1 MNKMRAKLT
10 LLCSVVRQKFALDL
24 LRKYVDTPSPKYT
37 FGGFYEECQSPV
49 SVMARSVFTAQAA
62 VVTHHNGEWLA
73 QAYRASMNGLTELS
87 SW

>member
-10 LLCSVVRQKFALDL
+10 LLCSVVRQKFAVDL

-37 FGGFYEECQSPV
+37 FDGFYEECQSPV